1 MVGRK
6 RALSQRGCELFSVCY
21 GNNVVIKSKRRHS
34 CLPDLKTLYQKL
46 MTSDFDIKL
55 EQHRKKMKRATEK
68 MFTFLDTDKRH
79 HIGTLINNAMT
90 NLIIFT
96 LSNGEKTVS
105 KQKVKM
111 NMSFYISLASKLYD
125 EGDHHSAIII
135 RAAMSSFYIER
146 LKIKLNDRQKE
157 IYEKFKNEYGTF
169 LNMHSYHLEKILKL
183 NTNNYKTF
191 YPSLM
196 VLMTHLNKTR
206 EYAKCYEKM
215 GKFPSKLRNK
225 ESQLENIAKLYFNK
239 YKNTNELLLELY
251 NTDPLDHP
259 IMENYNCYDDKHIT
273 AALHEMSHNIVKASK
288 KTPGLKRT
296 KTKPLKN

>member
-21 GNNVVIKSKRRHS
+21 SDNVIVKQRRNS

-55 EQHRKKMKRATEK
+55 DQHRKKMKKATEK

-79 HIGTLINNAMT
+79 YIGKLINNAMT

-96 LSNGEKTVS
+96 LSDGEKTVS

-146 LKIKLNDRQKE
+146 LKIKLNDRQKK
-157 IYEKFKNEYGTF
+157 IYEKFETEYGTF

-196 VLMTHLNKTR
+196 VLMTHLNKTK
-206 EYAKCYEKM
+206 EYAKCYEKL
-215 GKFPSKLRNK
+215 GQFPSKLRNK
-225 ESQLENIAKLYFNK
+225 QLQLENIANLYFNK

-251 NTDPLDHP
+251 NTDPLEHP
-259 IMENYNCYDDKHIT
+259 IMENYNCYHDKHIT
-273 AALHEMSHNIVKASK
+273 TALHEMSHNIVKASK
-288 KTPGLKRT
+288 ITPGLKRT
-296 KTKPLKN
+296 KAKPLKN